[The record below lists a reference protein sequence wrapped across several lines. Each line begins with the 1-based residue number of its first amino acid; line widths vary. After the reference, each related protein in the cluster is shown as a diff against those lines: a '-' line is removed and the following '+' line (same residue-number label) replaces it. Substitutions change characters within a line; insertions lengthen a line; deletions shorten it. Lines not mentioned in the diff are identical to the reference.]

1 MIFIFIFSS
10 RKQHTRCALV
20 TGVQTCA
27 LPICEPTLGHDKWC
41 TTWRLHSTNGAP
53 LPHDECPMA
62 VALKEQRPVT
72 GEEAIAERPDGS
84 RVRFA
89 AYPTP
94 LFDAEGQLSGA
105 VNMLLDVSARH
116 TAEIQAAHLAAVV
129 DRKSTRLNSSH

>member
-1 MIFIFIFSS
+1 
-10 RKQHTRCALV
+10 
-20 TGVQTCA
+20 
-27 LPICEPTLGHDKWC
+27 
-41 TTWRLHSTNGAP
+41 
-53 LPHDECPMA
+53 MA

-72 GEEAIAERPDGS
+72 GEEAMAERPDGS

-129 DRKSTRLNSSH
+129 ASSTDAIISKSLNGIVQSWNAGAEQIFGYKAVEMLGQPKIGRAHV